1 MHLSLHESCFQ
12 FIDDRTSSL
21 TLLRA
26 CCSTRL
32 RTKLYRHNPNIGCD
46 AIMSMAVMQL
56 HSIVSRYS
64 DGLHCLVCQHVA
76 DQAEQRICEKEGFGY
91 LIQLNREE
99 PSQDK
104 WDGALCVVQDC
115 KVICK
120 NNYIGDIKGFVGC
133 SWLDIMAW

>member
-1 MHLSLHESCFQ
+1 
-12 FIDDRTSSL
+12 
-21 TLLRA
+21 
-26 CCSTRL
+26 
-32 RTKLYRHNPNIGCD
+32 
-46 AIMSMAVMQL
+46 MQL

-64 DGLHCLVCQHVA
+64 NGLHCLVRQHVA
-76 DQAEQRICEKEGFGY
+76 DQAEQRICEKEGFGCS
-91 LIQLNREE
+91 IQLNREE

-120 NNYIGDIKGFVGC
+120 NNSIGDIKGFVGC